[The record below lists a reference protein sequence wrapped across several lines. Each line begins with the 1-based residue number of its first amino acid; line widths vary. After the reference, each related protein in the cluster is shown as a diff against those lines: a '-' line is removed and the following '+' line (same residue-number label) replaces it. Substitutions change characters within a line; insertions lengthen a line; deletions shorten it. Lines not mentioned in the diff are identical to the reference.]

1 MASLAV
7 TPGLQSATG
16 TNFVLA
22 LAHFAEHQ
30 ASFTSRLGA
39 LRQLMADCNQCI
51 GEKKGEIDQD
61 LPFRG
66 MVVCPEYFFADFV
79 SGRREPLN
87 EQQKDLVQASLLKL
101 SAEYPKILLV
111 PGTIFYA
118 KNVVRPQ
125 ETAKKMIKSGKHAGE
140 RIGELK
146 TTDRKEKA
154 VHAMHTAL
162 STGASSSNDWVRETT
177 TSDKV
182 LGGKQV
188 LSMNDKYRALRDGKA
203 TIYCRNRTYLLL
215 GGAQIGRYDKQTDFR
230 ESTANTPDE
239 MIFIPGTQNQIP
251 EVAGLKFGIEICFDH
266 GNGVLK
272 NRGVPVHFQIVV
284 SDWVNTDASNCSLV
298 PGGYFIHASTN
309 AGETK
314 LYWNGTTGVTD
325 LTDTSNYKVRIR
337 HAKNGEKEIRF
348 FLLSLPGP
356 VVAAQKEGLLGE
368 MFS

>member
-1 MASLAV
+1 MASFAV

-22 LAHFAEHQ
+22 LAHFPEHE
-30 ASFTSRLGA
+30 ASFTSRLDM
-39 LRQLMADCNQCI
+39 LRQLMSDCSQCI
-51 GEKKGEIDQD
+51 GEKKDQIDAD

-79 SGRREPLN
+79 SSRREPLN
-87 EQQKDLVQASLLKL
+87 EQQKDLVQAYLLKL
-101 SAEYPKILLV
+101 SADYPKILLI

-125 ETAKKMIKSGKHAGE
+125 EAARKMIKSGKHAGE
-140 RIGELK
+140 RTGELK
-146 TTDRKEKA
+146 TADRQEKA
-154 VHAMHTAL
+154 VRAMHTAL
-162 STGASSSNDWVRETT
+162 SMGASSSNDWVRDTT

-203 TIYCRNRTYLLL
+203 TTYCRNRSYLLL

-230 ESTANTPDE
+230 ESTANVPDE

-251 EVAGLKFGIEICFDH
+251 EVAGFKFGIEICFDH

-284 SDWVNTDASNCSLV
+284 SDWVNTHTSNCSLV

-309 AGETK
+309 SGETK
-314 LYWNGTTGVTD
+314 LYWNATTGVTD
-325 LTDTSNYKVRIR
+325 LTDTNNYKVRIR
-337 HAKNGEKEIRF
+337 HAKSGDKEIRF

-356 VVAAQKEGLLGE
+356 VVVAKKKSLLGK